1 MRDCDRYWGCAV
13 RFVTSFGFRAGL
25 TFASHLFALVVFIA
39 SGQWT
44 ALIWLIVASAWALLA
59 FRWEHLAGIME
70 KNANSWR
77 DLYKKVV
84 GRVS

>member
-1 MRDCDRYWGCAV
+1 MK
-13 RFVTSFGFRAGL
+13 FVTSFGFRAGL
-25 TFASHLFALVVFIA
+25 TFASHLFALVGFIA

-59 FRWEHLAGIME
+59 FRWEHLAE
-70 KNANSWR
+70 AQKKNANSWR